1 MNLIRRTAVLATALI
16 GASAF
21 AAGPVWNNIAAPAAP
36 TVNIY
41 QQPDYAANVSNGF
54 SKMADALRQYEA
66 AQPTPK
72 PGITY
77 STPGGMTG
85 QRIGDQIVFPDG
97 VRGVFLDD
105 KLYVTNPAGAKGVC
119 DLTGTQITACQSR

>member
-1 MNLIRRTAVLATALI
+1 MKLTIVVVATMAC
-16 GASAF
+16 ASAL

-66 AQPTPK
+66 TQPTPK
-72 PGITY
+72 PTPAPTGAVRVGDRVTWPDGMYGI
-77 STPGGMTG
+77 
-85 QRIGDQIVFPDG
+85 IVEDQIFLTRPDG
-97 VRGVFLDD
+97 
-105 KLYVTNPAGAKGVC
+105 KKGVC
-119 DLTGTQITACQSR
+119 VVANNGVVPGSCKDR